1 MTITDDLSMMDK
13 NEYPKTE
20 AEELLQNAINAYD
33 NGNLKLF
40 KVKAVDLYN
49 VYCSP
54 GKLQSEDK
62 HLYSLGIIYSRLAQ
76 FYTQDKYFYPT
87 IIDNA
92 IYCLSKA
99 IVKGD
104 DIVKKQCAAMRI
116 LLLLDDNWNLMLQMV
131 NKFIN
136 ANVEKLYNCPDV
148 AFSIMYKRLDPLTY
162 EKDVLRQLGYFCI
175 YNSKLDNIHSFISQQ
190 EMQHFNSLCKD
201 ERFGYPE
208 WPLTNLRGKYLFKLF
223 YEYVEQVVNAPSIM
237 RTAILI

>member
-1 MTITDDLSMMDK
+1 
-13 NEYPKTE
+13 
-20 AEELLQNAINAYD
+20 
-33 NGNLKLF
+33 
-40 KVKAVDLYN
+40 
-49 VYCSP
+49 
-54 GKLQSEDK
+54 
-62 HLYSLGIIYSRLAQ
+62 
-76 FYTQDKYFYPT
+76 
-87 IIDNA
+87 
-92 IYCLSKA
+92 
-99 IVKGD
+99 
-104 DIVKKQCAAMRI
+104 MRI